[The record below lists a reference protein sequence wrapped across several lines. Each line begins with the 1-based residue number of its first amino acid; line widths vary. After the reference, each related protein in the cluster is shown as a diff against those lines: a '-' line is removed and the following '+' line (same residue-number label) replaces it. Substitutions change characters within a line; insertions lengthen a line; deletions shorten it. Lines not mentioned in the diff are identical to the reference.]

1 MRHTFPLITLAGA
14 GVMAQSSSTAT
25 NSILTTSFYFPSG
38 ANVIVSPVASIIGI
52 NDTFTDIVTY
62 LIKCA
67 PPSLSASTSVPA
79 STSASASATTTPA
92 PTTTAP
98 LDRRTS
104 VPSSSS
110 SSSSSYTYSPETWDD
125 DAYGDYYDDDNS
137 SNACVLPDDGE
148 TLVAGPSTMSLSYA
162 LSGTTADA
170 DCSIT
175 WGSGSA
181 SASASATAASAS
193 ASATATAGADA
204 RCYMYDIDPAENY
217 QIVRNAFYPDADESN
232 SWPTLLITAGLEK
245 LEAAKATDTM
255 DLPTITGSTD
265 TSSSTGTAAA
275 VRFDIPTAIVAP

>member
-92 PTTTAP
+92 PATTAP
-98 LDRRTS
+98 LNRRTS
-104 VPSSSS
+104 VPSSS

-125 DAYGDYYDDDNS
+125 DAYGDYYDDDDS

-162 LSGTTADA
+162 LSGTTAEA

-175 WGSGSA
+175 WGSG

-204 RCYMYDIDPAENY
+204 RCYMYDIDPDENY
-217 QIVRNAFYPDADESN
+217 QIVRNAFYPDADDSN
-232 SWPTLLITAGLEK
+232 LWPTLLITAGLEK

-255 DLPTITGSTD
+255 GKEFFP
-265 TSSSTGTAAA
+265 
-275 VRFDIPTAIVAP
+275 P